1 MTNCPA
7 GIYIHG
13 RGGNRGGE
21 IRAFFQRARSLGG
34 QRGETQRRQQQQRR
48 LPRVSLAMASLQS
61 SDKEG
66 FTVPDARPV
75 VFDPEP
81 GSGAA
86 ARLVP
91 PPPPLWRPA
100 LGWLCVVGIPIMTCA
115 STEYGQYMET
125 RMTGETSHSRCTDA
139 DS

>member
-1 MTNCPA
+1 MHFPA
-7 GIYIHG
+7 
-13 RGGNRGGE
+13 
-21 IRAFFQRARSLGG
+21 AQRQSSV
-34 QRGETQRRQQQQRR
+34 ETQRGQQQR

-86 ARLVP
+86 ASLAP